1 VGNHL
6 CIQRWI
12 ALVVLSWASIASAQG
27 AAPEPARATFLHEAD
42 FNFTRDSYRFV
53 AAGLLSTQ
61 QPQSANPSMQEHMQS
76 SVSLAVSLQE
86 LVHEAEE
93 NNPEI
98 LAAVRGYEAASQVPK
113 AAGALPDTELTLQHF
128 SVGSPRPFA
137 GYTNSD
143 FAYIGLGV
151 SQQIPYPG
159 KRQLRSEVARHQA
172 EAVQADVEAV
182 KRNVLAKLKDDY
194 FKLAYH
200 QEIEA
205 ILDRDDKL
213 LSEVQQIS
221 ESRYRV
227 GQGSQQE
234 VLKAQLQHTRILREM
249 TMHHRDLGEL
259 QAELKQLLNRQQQSP
274 DIVAQPLGERALTQ
288 TQGDLFEAAR
298 KQNPALQTR
307 EAMLRGA
314 AADVTLANREFR
326 PDFNVQYMYQN
337 TDRKFRDYYMASF
350 GINLPNR
357 GRRKAELAAAEAR
370 REQAEKQLQS
380 ETQKQL
386 AEIQNQYVVIQTSS
400 EQLKIYREGLIP
412 QAQATFRAALA
423 AYQSNRQDFET
434 LISSFL
440 DVLNV
445 ESDYQRELADH
456 ESGLAHLEAL
466 TGVNVQ

>member
-1 VGNHL
+1 MQALRAIVRTSSL
-6 CIQRWI
+6 CTAIL
-12 ALVVLSWASIASAQG
+12 AVTSATLLAQKQP
-27 AAPEPARATFLHEAD
+27 AAAD
-42 FNFTRDSYRFV
+42 P
-53 AAGLLSTQ
+53 TQ
-61 QPQSANPSMQEHMQS
+61 EGMQS
-76 SVSLAVSLQE
+76 NKPTAVQLEQLLQE
-86 LVHEAEE
+86 AQR

-98 LAAVRGYEAASQVPK
+98 LAATHGYEAARQAPTP
-113 AAGALPDTELTLQHF
+113 AGALPDTEVSVQQF

-143 FAYIGLGV
+143 FAYIGVGV

-159 KRQLRSEVARHQA
+159 KRRLRSEVAEHQA
-172 EAVQADVEAV
+172 EAVHADVEAV
-182 KRNVLAKLKDDY
+182 KRDVLQKLKDDY

-213 LSEVQQIS
+213 LAEVEQIS

-227 GQGSQQE
+227 GQGTQQE
-234 VLKAQLQHTRILREM
+234 VLKAQLQHTKLLQQE
-249 TMHHRDLGEL
+249 TMHHRDLGQI
-259 QAELKQLLNRQQQSP
+259 QAELKQLLNRPQESP
-274 DIVAQPLGERALTQ
+274 DIVPEGLTERTLAQSPAE
-288 TQGDLFEAAR
+288 LFEAAR
-298 KQNPALQTR
+298 RQNPALQSR
-307 EAMLRGA
+307 EAMLRGTTTE
-314 AADVTLANREFR
+314 VELAEKEFR
-326 PDFNVQYMYQN
+326 PDFNVEYMYQN
-337 TDRKFRDYYMASF
+337 TDRKFRDYYVATF

-357 GRRKAELAAAEAR
+357 GRRKAEFSAAKAKHN
-370 REQAEKQLQS
+370 QAEEQVRS
-380 ETQKQL
+380 ETQKQF
-386 AEIQNQYVVIQTSS
+386 AEIQNQFVLVHTSA

-440 DVLNV
+440 DVLNL

-466 TGVNVQ
+466 TGESFQ

>member
-1 VGNHL
+1 MRNHL
-6 CIQRWI
+6 CIHQWI
-12 ALVVLSWASIASAQG
+12 CLAVLSWASFARAQG
-27 AAPEPARATFLHEAD
+27 TVPETPRTTLLHEAD
-42 FNFTRDSYRFV
+42 SGFPRDSYRI
-53 AAGLLSTQ
+53 AAGRPGTQ
-61 QPQSANPSMQEHMQS
+61 QLESASPSMQEHMQP
-76 SVSLAVSLQE
+76 SVSSPSSLEE
-86 LVHEAEE
+86 LVREAEE
-93 NNPEI
+93 NDPEI
-98 LAAVRGYEAASQVPK
+98 VAAMRGYEAESQIPK
-113 AAGALPDTELTLQHF
+113 SAGALPDTELTLQHF
-128 SVGSPRPFA
+128 GVGSPRPFA

-159 KRQLRSEVARHQA
+159 KRQLRSDVARHRA
-172 EAVQADVEAV
+172 EAAQADIETV
-182 KRNVLAKLKDDY
+182 KRNVIARLKDDY

-200 QEIEA
+200 QQIEA
-205 ILDRDDKL
+205 ILERDDKL
-213 LSEVQQIS
+213 LSEVAQIS

-259 QAELKQLLNRQQQSP
+259 QAEIKQLLNRQQQSP
-274 DIVAQPLGERALTQ
+274 DIVAQPLTERALTK
-288 TQGDLFEAAR
+288 TQPDLFEAAR
-298 KQNPALQTR
+298 KQNPTLQTR
-307 EAMLRGA
+307 EAMVRGA

-370 REQAEKQLQS
+370 RGQAEKQLQW

-434 LISSFL
+434 LISCFL

-445 ESDYQRELADH
+445 ESEYQRELADH

-466 TGVNVQ
+466 TGMNVQ